1 MTISKYL
8 MRFVSLRVRSK
19 LTLKENIDD
28 GATVFKDYH
37 SVYEFLID
45 VMKAGYRSCNRI
57 ITNDD
62 AHSALRIVWGRSK
75 QYYREEK
82 ERAQR

>member
-8 MRFVSLRVRSK
+8 MRFITLRVRCK
-19 LTLKENIDD
+19 ITLKENGED
-28 GATVFKDYH
+28 GATLFKHYH
-37 SVYEFLID
+37 SVYLFLID
-45 VMKAGYRSCNRI
+45 VMKAGYQTCKKT

-75 QYYREEK
+75 QYYRDHEE
-82 ERAQR
+82 RNRR

>member
-8 MRFVSLRVRSK
+8 MRFVSLRVRTK
-19 LTLKENIDD
+19 LTLKEIVDD
-28 GATVFKDYH
+28 GATLFNDYH
-37 SVYEFLID
+37 HVYQFLVD
-45 VMKAGYRSCNRI
+45 VMKAGYKSCRKT

-75 QYYREEK
+75 QYYREEL
-82 ERAQR
+82 ERMRR